1 MIKLRQR
8 DNDIINFINIYGF
21 LSIQQCA
28 DIFYTNNKMKYDET
42 RKRLKKLYDNKLLH
56 KISIDNN
63 KIVYTSNHKS
73 VNWHRYLL
81 IQFYSLLCQYGEINT
96 FVTEY
101 KFMDLGIRPDGFFE
115 LIFNSQLISMFV
127 EVDYSHDTELD
138 RYEKLY
144 KDGRVQE
151 YYRDHYGKAIFPEV
165 VIIKKNIPRKTIH
178 SNNYKIIYL
187 DFNFNNF
194 SKVLS

>member
-8 DNDIINFINIYGF
+8 DNDIINFINNYGF

-28 DIFYTNNKMKYDET
+28 NIFYTDNKMKYDEA

-56 KISIDNN
+56 RLFIDNN
-63 KIVYTSNHKS
+63 KIVYTSNHKF

-81 IQFYSLLCQYGEINT
+81 IQFYSLLCQYGKINT
-96 FVTEY
+96 FITEY
-101 KFMDLGIRPDGFFE
+101 QFTDMGIRPDGFFE
-115 LIFNSQLISMFV
+115 LIFNNQLISMFV
-127 EVDYSHDTELD
+127 EIDYSHNTELD

-144 KDGRVQE
+144 KDGRIQE
-151 YYRDHYGKAIFPEV
+151 YYKDRYGKVIFPEV
-165 VIIKKNIPRKTIH
+165 VVVKKNIPKNLLY

-187 DFNFNNF
+187 DFTFNDF
-194 SKVLS
+194 SKVLL